1 MLILK
6 ILGPENSDWKWKV
19 KLKNSKFHQKLNLL
33 LYFIELI
40 VAFDTDGL
48 LHILNWSGWV
58 LNEIKW
64 CNITFKIVDLD
75 LLLVL

>member
-48 LHILNWSGWV
+48 LHILNWSG
-58 LNEIKW
+58 
-64 CNITFKIVDLD
+64 
-75 LLLVL
+75 